1 MKTRQDALNL
11 LKEYTRSESLLK
23 HAFSVE
29 AAVRGYAELYA
40 EDVELWSMT
49 GLLHDFDYEKFPD
62 PTPSGHP
69 YVGVQILGDQGYPEE
84 LRTAIM
90 GHAKYSGVARQ
101 SKLAKTLFA
110 CDELCGLVM
119 ASTLVRPDRD
129 IANLEVSSVKKKM
142 KDKAF
147 ARGVDREDIIVGA
160 QELGV
165 DLNEHIG
172 RVITSMR
179 SISAILFGAC

>member
-1 MKTRQDALNL
+1 MKTREDALNL
-11 LKEYTRSESLLK
+11 LKEYTKSESLLK

-29 AAVRGYAELYA
+29 AAVRGYAEHFG
-40 EDVELWSMT
+40 EDPLLWSMT
-49 GLLHDFDYEKFPD
+49 GLLHDFDYERFPD
-62 PTPSGHP
+62 PVPGGHP
-69 YVGVQILGDQGYPEE
+69 YVGVQILADQGYPEE
-84 LRTAIM
+84 LCTAIM
-90 GHAKYSGVARQ
+90 GHAKYTGVARD

-119 ASTLVRPDRD
+119 ASTLVRPDRS

-147 ARGVDREDIIVGA
+147 ARGVDREDIILGT

-165 DLNEHIG
+165 ELEDHIA
-172 RVITSMR
+172 RVISSMR
-179 SISAILFGAC
+179 GISSILF

>member
-1 MKTRQDALNL
+1 MKTREDALKILN
-11 LKEYTRSESLLK
+11 EYTKSESLLK

-29 AAVRGYAELYA
+29 AALRGYAEHFG
-40 EDVELWSMT
+40 EDPELWGMT
-49 GLLHDFDYEKFPD
+49 GLLHDFDYERFPD
-62 PTPSGHP
+62 PVPGGHP
-69 YVGVQILGDQGYPEE
+69 YMGVQILGDAGYPEE
-84 LRTAIM
+84 LCTAIM
-90 GHAKYSGVARQ
+90 GHAKYTGVKRE

-119 ASTLVRPDRD
+119 ASTLVRPDRS

-160 QELGV
+160 QGLGIELE
-165 DLNEHIG
+165 EHIG

-179 SISAILFGAC
+179 TISGVLF

>member
-1 MKTRQDALNL
+1 MKTRDDALKL
-11 LKEYTRSESLLK
+11 LKQYTKSESLLK

-29 AAVRGYAELYA
+29 AALRGYAKDFG
-40 EDVELWSMT
+40 EDLELWGMT
-49 GLLHDFDYEKFPD
+49 GLLHDFDYESFPD
-62 PTPSGHP
+62 PVPGGHP
-69 YVGVQILGDQGYPEE
+69 YMGVQILGDEGYPEE

-90 GHAKYSGVARQ
+90 GHAKYTGVLRE

-119 ASTLVRPDRD
+119 ASTLVRPDRA

-147 ARGVDREDIIVGA
+147 ARGVDREDIILGA
-160 QELGV
+160 KELGV
-165 DLNEHIG
+165 ELEDHIG
-172 RVITSMR
+172 RVIVSMR
-179 SISAILFGAC
+179 EISSVLF